1 MNEKHLIT
9 VFTPAYNRAHTLVRT
24 YESLCRQTCKNF
36 EWLIVDDGSSDNTKE
51 LVGTWLNENRL
62 TLRYI
67 YKENGGLYTGYN
79 TAYANIDTELCVCVD
94 SDDYMPDDAVE
105 KIVKR
110 WTNRD
115 KCVEYC
121 GIVGLDFNVANNKP
135 IGGYFPEN
143 ITSGYYSDVKQRGDT
158 KEVMRTDLM
167 KTVSPMVGFP
177 PEKDFNPFY
186 MIAQIV
192 DKYPIL
198 VENSN
203 LCWVEYQV
211 GADSMSQGK
220 AIYRQFRRSPRSFAK
235 FRIMQ
240 MQQKR
245 GNSERRKFRMC
256 IHYVSACIFAKD
268 SNWLTNSPLK
278 LYTVLAVP
286 FALVLNLLIRYKAR

>member
-1 MNEKHLIT
+1 MNEKYLIT
-9 VFTPAYNRAHTLVRT
+9 IFTPAYNRAHTLVRT

-245 GNSERRKFRMC
+245 GNSERRKFKMC

-268 SNWLTNSPLK
+268 RNWLNNSPLK

-286 FALVLNLLIRYKAR
+286 FAIVLNLLIRYRAR